1 MGVSWHAGLGVTHPH
16 SPVARPASLFLDSG
30 CGVE

>member
-1 MGVSWHAGLGVTHPH
+1 MDVSWHAGLGVTHPH
-16 SPVARPASLFLDSG
+16 RPAGRPASLFLDSG